1 MNYITNIIALIMLLI
16 VCVVLYQYI
25 KNSIRSIKYNLYN
38 DNKIDMFA
46 IFIMFMFGIVI
57 CNSFCIL
64 YLQVYVL

>member
-16 VCVVLYQYI
+16 VCVVLCQYI